1 MKNEISKL
9 VSVVAVSMFLT
20 ACGGSSGGDS
30 DGAASENSNSGSGSS
45 DSGNS
50 GSGNSG
56 SGNTGSGNTGSG
68 NTGSGNSE
76 GSNDTLASPITP
88 LTLEATTI
96 LGTKQKAGF
105 SGDIEVVKK
114 EFTNQDGTKFE
125 LFEYQLKSGIANM
138 NVNDVLRVE
147 STRFDCPASNTQLKG
162 KGSGMVTYNYKAGTV
177 ALKATNSGFSV
188 DCTYKIA
195 PFTGTTIADKDSI
208 ETLFND
214 WGEDYEENHL
224 SMQGSSCPKA
234 TPDNTKPENEK
245 APTEEELAQIVK
257 EITNCN
263 IEIVK
268 NITVTDENNKIHKVA
283 QAGGSLSF
291 GFLVLLM
298 TGLFRRFKTV
308 NSHG

>member
-20 ACGGSSGGDS
+20 ACGGDS

-56 SGNTGSGNTGSG
+56 SGNS
-68 NTGSGNSE
+68 GSGNSG

-138 NVNDVLRVE
+138 NVGDVLRVE
-147 STRFDCPASNTQLKG
+147 SSRFDCPTSNTTLKG
-162 KGSGMVTYNYKAGTV
+162 KGSGTVTYNYKAGTV

-195 PFTGTTIADKDSI
+195 PFTGTTITDKDSI

-214 WGEDYEENHL
+214 WGDDYEENHL

-234 TPDNTKPENEK
+234 TPDNTKPDNEK
-245 APTEEELAQIVK
+245 PPTEEELAQIVK

-283 QAGGSLSF
+283 QAGSLSF

-298 TGLFRRFKTV
+298 TGLFRRLKTV
-308 NSHG
+308 SSHG